1 MDFQSGQISPLTP
14 EVGPLGSRGQKRDSM
29 SIFIKNARAMEMM
42 MLPSI
47 ASHTSDDFKK
57 DLVVNLS
64 ETKIKSE

>member
-1 MDFQSGQISPLTP
+1 
-14 EVGPLGSRGQKRDSM
+14 M

-64 ETKIKSE
+64 ETIFFMRHLKLIQDSVKIIPVEIR

>member
-1 MDFQSGQISPLTP
+1 
-14 EVGPLGSRGQKRDSM
+14 
-29 SIFIKNARAMEMM
+29 MEMM

-64 ETKIKSE
+64 ETKIQDSVKIIPVEIR

>member
-1 MDFQSGQISPLTP
+1 
-14 EVGPLGSRGQKRDSM
+14 M

-64 ETKIKSE
+64 ETIFFMRHLKLIQDSVKIIPVIPVEIDDQ